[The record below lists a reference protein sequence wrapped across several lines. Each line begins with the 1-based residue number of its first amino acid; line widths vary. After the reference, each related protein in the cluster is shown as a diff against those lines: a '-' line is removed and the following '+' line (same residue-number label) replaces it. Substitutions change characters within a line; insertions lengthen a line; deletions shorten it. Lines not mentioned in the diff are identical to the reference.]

1 MEERML
7 DTAIA
12 DACGPGGAIATAIT
26 DACGPGGA
34 FRTVVDDSK
43 EAMKI
48 WVKNEKVR
56 SINMQASSVVATP
69 FAERGNNMGNT
80 PSPQVAASFFERS
93 RAEISAMTHAN
104 IDVAYNFYQEP
115 SFRRVA
121 NRTVDQRRTA
131 LCTFL
136 FG

>member
-34 FRTVVDDSK
+34 FRTVVDASNEK
-43 EAMKI
+43 MKV

-56 SINMQASSVVATP
+56 SINVQATTVVCTP

-80 PSPQVAASFFERS
+80 PSPQVAASFVGRS

-104 IDVAYNFYQEP
+104 IDVA
-115 SFRRVA
+115 
-121 NRTVDQRRTA
+121 
-131 LCTFL
+131 
-136 FG
+136 